1 MSETT
6 GTPAADGTATART
19 VAVIGAG
26 TIGLGWIALFAAAGM
41 AVRVN
46 SRRPD
51 AEHHVRAA
59 LGRYAATLPGGP
71 RDPQELAAR
80 LRFEPDLARAVE
92 GAHVV
97 QENTPEDLALKRD
110 LFARAGA
117 AAGPRALLL
126 SSTSTLSP
134 DDLGSAM
141 DDPSRLLVAHPFNPP
156 HIVPLVEVVAGE
168 RTDPAAVDDTVSF
181 YRGLGKTPV
190 VLRRTVPGFVANR
203 LQSALLR
210 ESIHLVREGVVS
222 VAELDGIVTASIGPR
237 WAAVGPFRA
246 FHLGGGPGGLRH
258 WFRHLGVGLERGWAE
273 LGTPPVDEVTVGT
286 VIAQADEAFGA
297 RSYEELAADR
307 DTVQNAVIEAVARTR
322 AGAPDTAGG
331 RADDAAAGGPL
342 EARSKPARSPLEAR
356 SSPAREQ
363 LPS

>member
-6 GTPAADGTATART
+6 GTDTGSGTGTGAVRT
-19 VAVIGAG
+19 VAVIGTG
-26 TIGLGWIALFAAAGM
+26 TIGLGWIALFAAAGL
-41 AVRVN
+41 AVRVH

-51 AEHHVRAA
+51 AERHVRAA
-59 LGRYAATLPGGP
+59 LGRYAATLPDGP
-71 RDPQELAAR
+71 RDPEELAAG

-92 GAHVV
+92 GADAV
-97 QENTPEDLALKRD
+97 QENAPEDLALKRD

-134 DDLGSAM
+134 DDLGSATA
-141 DDPSRLLVAHPFNPP
+141 DPSRLLVAHPFNPP

-168 RTDPAAVDDTVSF
+168 RTDPAAVDDAVAF

-210 ESIHLVREGVVS
+210 ESVHLVREGVVT

-258 WFRHLGVGLERGWAE
+258 WFRHLGVGLERGWAG
-273 LGTPPVDEVTVGT
+273 LGSPPVDEATVGT
-286 VIAQADEAFGA
+286 VIAQADEAFGD

-307 DTVQNAVIEAVARTR
+307 DAVQNAVIAAVARTR
-322 AGAPDTAGG
+322 AGTPDPAGDRG
-331 RADDAAAGGPL
+331 DGAAAGGADGAAADGSAGTVRTGAVP
-342 EARSKPARSPLEAR
+342 RSA
-356 SSPAREQ
+356 
-363 LPS
+363 

>member
-6 GTPAADGTATART
+6 AGTAAAAGGAGPART
-19 VAVIGAG
+19 AAVIGTG

-51 AEHHVRAA
+51 AERHVRAA

-71 RDPQELAAR
+71 RDPEELAER
-80 LRFEPDLARAVE
+80 LRFEPDVARVVE
-92 GAHVV
+92 GADIV
-97 QENTPEDLALKRD
+97 QENAPEDLALKRD

-117 AAGPRALLL
+117 AAGPRTLLL
-126 SSTSTLSP
+126 SSTSTLLP

-168 RTDPAAVDDTVSF
+168 RTDPAAVDDAVAF
-181 YRGLGKTPV
+181 YRGLGKTPT
-190 VLRRTVPGFVANR
+190 VLRRPVPGFVANR

-222 VAELDGIVTASIGPR
+222 VAELDEIVTASIGPR

-258 WFRHLGVGLERGWAE
+258 WFQHLGVGLERSWAG
-273 LGTPPVDEVTVGT
+273 LGEPPVDEATVGT

-297 RSYEELAADR
+297 HSYERLAADR
-307 DTVQNAVIEAVARTR
+307 DTVQNAVIAAVARAR
-322 AGAPDTAGG
+322 ATGPGAAGPDTAGP
-331 RADDAAAGGPL
+331 DAIGPGAAGPGAT
-342 EARSKPARSPLEAR
+342 ED
-356 SSPAREQ
+356 
-363 LPS
+363 